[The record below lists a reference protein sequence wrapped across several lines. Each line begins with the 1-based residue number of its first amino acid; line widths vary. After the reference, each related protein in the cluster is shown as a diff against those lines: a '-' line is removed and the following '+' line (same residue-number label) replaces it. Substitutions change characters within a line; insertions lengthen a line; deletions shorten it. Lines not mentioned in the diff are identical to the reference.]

1 MNQSDRMQASPH
13 AEASRRAPGVLF
25 RVGWWV
31 LVVLTALLV
40 ANHALGLA
48 MFATSDDERALFLI
62 FLAFGVL
69 SLVVLLI
76 PYRRLERW
84 SWWATWIPV
93 GATASPLVIFPFD
106 EVVALYL
113 GFAVVMAAAQFMT
126 LRAFDSRQSTSQRA
140 PGGAP
145 VPG

>member
-1 MNQSDRMQASPH
+1 MTQSDATVWAPDT
-13 AEASRRAPGVLF
+13 EGSRRAPGILF

-31 LVVLTALLV
+31 LVGLTALLV
-40 ANHALGLA
+40 ANHALGLLT
-48 MFATSDDERALFLI
+48 FATSDEERALFLI

-93 GATASPLVIFPFD
+93 VAIASPLVLFPFD
-106 EVVALYL
+106 EIVMFYA
-113 GFAVVMAAAQFMT
+113 GFAVVMAAAQLAT
-126 LRAFDSRQSTSQRA
+126 LRAVGLRRSA
-140 PGGAP
+140 
-145 VPG
+145 

>member
-1 MNQSDRMQASPH
+1 MDQSDTTLAAPH
-13 AEASRRAPGVLF
+13 AQPSRRAPGVLF

-48 MFATSDDERALFLI
+48 TFATSDDERALFLI

-76 PYRRLERW
+76 PYRRRERW

-93 GATASPLVIFPFD
+93 GANASPFVLFPFD
-106 EVVALYL
+106 EVVAFYV
-113 GFAVVMAAAQFMT
+113 GVAVVMAAAQLMT
-126 LRAFDSRQSTSQRA
+126 LRAFDLRQSA
-140 PGGAP
+140 
-145 VPG
+145 